1 MIVSACLDKNMLS
14 GTTWKTPDRL
24 LYISIVVNAGEM
36 EGNENPNQM
45 PSTLTLSNSRFS

>member
-24 LYISIVVNAGEM
+24 LYISIVVNAGKWKGM
-36 EGNENPNQM
+36 K
-45 PSTLTLSNSRFS
+45 TLIKCLAP

>member
-24 LYISIVVNAGEM
+24 LYISIVNAGKWKGM
-36 EGNENPNQM
+36 K
-45 PSTLTLSNSRFS
+45 TLIKCLAP

>member
-45 PSTLTLSNSRFS
+45 PSTRH